1 MFGIYMKRYYL
12 LYGLC
17 FSASKENPI
26 KPNHVE
32 VEKQEKRGK
41 QMTTTRYTDSRHK
54 KRIERC
60 IYTFRLFSTFILV
73 LG

>member
-32 VEKQEKRGK
+32 VEKQEKKGE
-41 QMTTTRYTDSRHK
+41 TDDDNALYQFK
-54 KRIERC
+54 TQEKD
-60 IYTFRLFSTFILV
+60 
-73 LG
+73 